1 MREFSGKSVNKKIAV
16 GPIAVLKKKE
26 LSVQEV
32 KIEDAE
38 EVQETVDAIEE

>member
-1 MREFSGKSVNKKIAV
+1 MKNARENRARVRSENLMIFETDRLILR
-16 GPIAVLKKKE
+16 PW
-26 LSVQEV
+26 